1 MAPATAIATPEV
13 DIDRIDVVDGFNAR
27 KKMDKDELQRLADT
41 IKESGLVQP
50 VSVAPRDD
58 GRYDL
63 VSGHRRLEA
72 AKKAGLKK
80 VKVTVSGGNP
90 HAEAF
95 YENNQRVD
103 LNPIETALGLKALA
117 EEFNLETNK
126 KIAAKAGKSEQWV
139 GEHLR
144 LLSLP
149 KRVQTYIASGD
160 VPMAAEGLLRPI
172 AETSPRVAAAICEV
186 GKAEGHRGQQ
196 FVNRFSEIIG
206 RTAQADLKNMP
217 TMVSVPRFSLSD
229 VIPDL
234 NPEKAEHKKLIA
246 RLNEVF
252 PSWGIETE
260 DPRIELAEHEIDAA
274 KAAGC
279 LVEHLNSNGFG
290 PQFII
295 DQEFGAD
302 LVERAIERRHQE
314 ADERAKAEAEA
325 KAQRKAEKKAANQ
338 KAREEREANGEETPQ
353 AAAKLAAE
361 LARRFNDDLGVN
373 LLKRRGTKAARH
385 GLARAKAVAYLVV
398 EDNPDL
404 AGRGLRFT
412 IEGLRDVQT
421 KPLKGGGQKE
431 KVTYA
436 DDAACTAEL
445 LRRIDNAR
453 SEAEVMEVLTEAIIA
468 AILADNKAEPQS
480 RRPHWHGP
488 TELLARTLKAE
499 IRELRPRR
507 PRKPQRKAA

>member
-50 VSVAPRDD
+50 ISVAPKDN

-63 VSGHRRLEA
+63 VVGHRRLEA

-80 VKVTVSGGNP
+80 VKVTVSDGNP

-144 LLSLP
+144 LLNLP

-172 AETSPRVAAAICEV
+172 AEVSPRVAAAICEV

-196 FVNRFSEIIG
+196 FVNRFGEIIG
-206 RTAQADLKNMP
+206 RTAHADLKNMP
-217 TMVSVPRFSLSD
+217 TMVSVPRFRLSD

-234 NPEKAEHKKLIA
+234 NPKKAEHKKLIA

-252 PSWGIETE
+252 PSWGIESE

-274 KAAGC
+274 RAAGC

-302 LVERAIERRHQE
+302 LVERAIERRHRE
-314 ADERAKAEAEA
+314 ADERAKAEAE
-325 KAQRKAEKKAANQ
+325 RTAEKKAANQ

-353 AAAKLAAE
+353 AQARLAAE
-361 LARRFNDDLGVN
+361 LARRFNDDLGGT
-373 LLKRRGTKAARH
+373 LLKRRGAKATKH

-398 EDNPDL
+398 DDNPSL

-412 IEGLRDVQT
+412 IESLRDVQT

-436 DDAACTAEL
+436 DDAACAAEL

-453 SEAEVMEVLTEAIIA
+453 SEAEVMEVLTEAFIA

-488 TELLARTLKAE
+488 TDLLAKTLKAE
-499 IRELRPRR
+499 IKELRPRR